1 MYLYLQCCSKILSCI
16 FQTLSSLPL
25 QAMLFLPLLLL
36 AAPSFRVIAYPNAE
50 YLDLHHKQVSSHK
63 LLKPRDSQDSSLPF
77 DVAALDLSTPEQSSS
92 STNQG
97 LNTGWDSPD
106 QGPSTDYTNQDETQN
121 LASPDLQAQACA
133 AGPTRTNGKVRRGLS
148 CAVRTAPQ
156 APPKAPEG
164 KPNTREDI
172 TPPKPSAPPKP
183 LPLVINKDTGQV
195 ELDLGP
201 EFAPT
206 PQYESNGP
214 CSSRKLVC
222 CTGEL
227 PFPSG
232 NIENCW
238 RCMSSEARKERE
250 SRDVLTPCKVNR
262 MISFCLDQEF
272 YYCCTYLNVSEL
284 DFFFFL
290 KLLSWRTVKLISI

>member
-1 MYLYLQCCSKILSCI
+1 
-16 FQTLSSLPL
+16 
-25 QAMLFLPLLLL
+25 MLFLSLLLL
-36 AAPSFRVIAYPNAE
+36 AAPSFRVIAYPSA
-50 YLDLHHKQVSSHK
+50 DLHHKQVSSHN

-106 QGPSTDYTNQDETQN
+106 QDPSTDYANQDETQN
-121 LASPDLQAQACA
+121 LASPDLQAQTCA
-133 AGPTRTNGKVRRGLS
+133 AGPTRTNGKLRRGLS
-148 CAVRTAPQ
+148 CAVRTPVKSTPQ
-156 APPKAPEG
+156 APPKAPEE
-164 KPNTREDI
+164 KPSTRDEI
-172 TPPKPSAPPKP
+172 TPPKPPAPPKP
-183 LPLVINKDTGQV
+183 LSLMIDKVTGQV
-195 ELDLGP
+195 ELDFGP
-201 EFAPT
+201 EFAPA

-214 CSSRKLVC
+214 CSSRKFVC
-222 CTGEL
+222 CTGVF

-250 SRDVLTPCKVNR
+250 SRDVLTRCKVNL
-262 MISFCLDQEF
+262 MISFCLDQSF

-284 DFFFFL
+284 DFCLL
-290 KLLSWRTVKLISI
+290 KLWSWRTVKLISI